1 MKFIAFIIALCL
13 PSLFVAS
20 GCAAVQDDHKG
31 HHSSAALSSSAA
43 SKENKHVMTLG
54 DSVNHEVINENA
66 IHEQAM
72 EKMDSQ
78 MKAMRDIHNKMMRAT
93 STDERKELA
102 ADHMKAMQT
111 GMQIMKNMP
120 ALANHTAHHDKKAS
134 HDMDAMKCDM
144 KEGVAC
150 DMKEGMSCDMKDG
163 KKCDMTGMK
172 SNINAGMTCCMGEGT
187 KPDINT
193 KHEMMEKRVEMME
206 TMMQMMMDRMMN
218 DDYDEHQNRVKK

>member
-1 MKFIAFIIALCL
+1 MKFVAFIIALSL

-43 SKENKHVMTLG
+43 SKDNKNSMPSG
-54 DSVNHEVINENA
+54 NSVNHEVKNDNA
-66 IHEQAM
+66 IHEQAI

-78 MKAMRDIHNKMMRAT
+78 IKVMREIHNKMMRAT
-93 STDERKELA
+93 STDERKKLT

-111 GMQIMKNMP
+111 GTQIMKDMP
-120 ALANHTAHHDKKAS
+120 AISNHTAHHGKKVS

-144 KEGVAC
+144 K
-150 DMKEGMSCDMKDG
+150 DGM
-163 KKCDMTGMK
+163 KCDVTGMK
-172 SNINAGMTCCMGEGT
+172 SKINAGMTCCMGEGM
-187 KPDINT
+187 KPDMNT